1 MDEENEIQ
9 KEVVNQGVQQGEK
22 KPIGFSVTSMVLGIV
37 GLVTFCLWYLSIL
50 CGILAIVFGVV
61 AKKKEEKNGMATAGL
76 VMGIIIVALWVILLI
91 FSVFLGFTIG
101 LADGIRGI

>member
-1 MDEENEIQ
+1 MDEENNVQQEI
-9 KEVVNQGVQQGEK
+9 VNQEVQQGEK